1 MIEICASSCL
11 VVKKFQ
17 CYIYQCFRIP
27 FCNISTCEIMRAHFV
42 FAERNFA
49 AQNGFVN
56 STCYANIVTVKKM
69 LSLIEEHNKVKRPK
83 IGLSAV
89 GLTGFAKKCGVTSG
103 WESGSAF
110 SFQRAKV
117 HIEKWFSREIYEV
130 HATCEWYFPRGYGTA
145 AT

>member
-1 MIEICASSCL
+1 MIEFCTSCFL

-17 CYIYQCFRIP
+17 WNISQCFRIS

-69 LSLIEEHNKVKRPK
+69 LSLIEEHNKVKKPK

-89 GLTGFAKKCGVTSG
+89 GLTGYAKQSGVTSG

-110 SFQRAKV
+110 RFQTAKV
-117 HIEKWFSREIYEV
+117 HIEKWFSREIYTV
-130 HATCEWYFPRGYGTA
+130 HATCEWYFQRGNGSA

>member
-1 MIEICASSCL
+1 MIEICGSSSL
-11 VVKKFQ
+11 VEKKFQ
-17 CYIYQCFRIP
+17 CYIYQCFRIS

-69 LSLIEEHNKVKRPK
+69 LSLIEEHNKHNKMKK

-89 GLTGFAKKCGVTSG
+89 GLTGYAKKSGVTSG
-103 WESGSAF
+103 WESGAF
-110 SFQRAKV
+110 SFQNAKV
-117 HIEKWFSREIYEV
+117 QIEK
-130 HATCEWYFPRGYGTA
+130 
-145 AT
+145 